1 MRDQGPSV
9 PDSRRR
15 LASVLR
21 NSGDVVHIAD
31 AARILG
37 FTRTQA
43 AKLLSRWAGQGWLRR
58 VGHGIYVPVPLDSL
72 DSVHVLDDPWILV
85 PTLYAPAYI
94 GGRTAAQH
102 WDLTEQIFRDI
113 VVLTAQ
119 PVRTKSQ
126 IRHGAPF
133 SLKHINARKI
143 FGIRTLWRGRSRIA
157 VSDLH
162 RTIVDILD
170 DPNLGGG
177 IQHVADCL
185 TIYLFHAERD
195 DGKILAYGDRLGNG
209 AVFKRLGF
217 LAERTVKEDSLIKP
231 CRERLTKGNVALD
244 PTLPCPRLVTR
255 WKLRV
260 PKNWITKVAR
270 A

>member
-1 MRDQGPSV
+1 MRDQRPSL

-15 LASVLR
+15 LARVLR
-21 NSGDVVHIAD
+21 NSGDVIHIAD

-72 DSVHVLDDPWILV
+72 ESVHVLDDPWILV
-85 PTLYAPAYI
+85 PSLYAPAYI

-119 PVRTKSQ
+119 PVRKKSQ

-133 SLKHINARKI
+133 SLKHINASKI

-170 DPNLGGG
+170 DPKLGGG
-177 IQHVADCL
+177 IQHVAECL

-209 AVFKRLGF
+209 AVFKRPRF
-217 LAERTVKEDSLIKP
+217 PRRAN
-231 CRERLTKGNVALD
+231 RERGQSYRAL
-244 PTLPCPRLVTR
+244 PREAHQGKRRT
-255 WKLRV
+255 
-260 PKNWITKVAR
+260 
-270 A
+270 

>member
-1 MRDQGPSV
+1 MRDQRPSV

-21 NSGDVVHIAD
+21 NSGDVIHIAD

-43 AKLLSRWAGQGWLRR
+43 AKLLSRWTGQGWLRR

-72 DSVHVLDDPWILV
+72 ESVHVLDDPWILV
-85 PTLYAPAYI
+85 PTLYSPAYI

-143 FGIRTLWRGRSRIA
+143 FGIRTLWRGEAGSRFPIFTGRLLTFSTIPNWAVASSTSPTVLLSIFSMPSVTTARSWHTVIG
-157 VSDLH
+157 
-162 RTIVDILD
+162 
-170 DPNLGGG
+170 LG
-177 IQHVADCL
+177 
-185 TIYLFHAERD
+185 T
-195 DGKILAYGDRLGNG
+195 
-209 AVFKRLGF
+209 
-217 LAERTVKEDSLIKP
+217 
-231 CRERLTKGNVALD
+231 
-244 PTLPCPRLVTR
+244 
-255 WKLRV
+255 
-260 PKNWITKVAR
+260 AR
-270 A
+270 SSSG